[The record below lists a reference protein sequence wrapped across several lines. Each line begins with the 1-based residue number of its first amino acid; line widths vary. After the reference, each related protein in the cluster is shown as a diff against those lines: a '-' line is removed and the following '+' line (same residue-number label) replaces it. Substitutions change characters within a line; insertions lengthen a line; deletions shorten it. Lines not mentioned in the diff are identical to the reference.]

1 MLLAA
6 KLALPVMIVAIAVP
20 PALVSLLAWATH
32 PGPEQERWP
41 GRPQLNKV
49 SGVPATP
56 FITSDRIDQL
66 QNGTFKPSSKDI
78 WVATYPKTGT
88 TWTQT
93 IVNHIN
99 GFAPLER
106 GQYPFTYCPW
116 PEVSLGLPPLRYSI
130 EEINDFKR
138 WEGPVGG
145 WRCLKS
151 HWHYADHM
159 ADAGKRVIYVMRNV
173 LDVATSFYHHSRRF
187 HFVYLDMA
195 DVSFDAFFEML
206 KAGNVDN
213 GDYFDHVASWWA
225 VKDRPNVL
233 FVRYEDLLADPAA
246 VIRRIAA
253 HMGVELTDAFVAQIV
268 ELSSFRRMK
277 QFYGGDVGEIVL
289 TAVGALRGPFFRRGE
304 LGTYRESVNAE
315 QRAWAIEQYLRKLAP
330 LGVPRDWV
338 IPAAAVGEPG

>member
-99 GFAPLER
+99 GFPSLER

-195 DVSFDAFFEML
+195 DVSFDEFFEML

-225 VKDRPNVL
+225 VKDRPN
-233 FVRYEDLLADPAA
+233 LAKRLVCP
-246 VIRRIAA
+246 
-253 HMGVELTDAFVAQIV
+253 
-268 ELSSFRRMK
+268 
-277 QFYGGDVGEIVL
+277 
-289 TAVGALRGPFFRRGE
+289 LRGPARRPGRRDRADRRAYGGGADRRSGGPDRRAE
-304 LGTYRESVNAE
+304 LVQAHEAVLWWRRRRDRPHEAAFDDERNLLSIE
-315 QRAWAIEQYLRKLAP
+315 RAD
-330 LGVPRDWV
+330 G
-338 IPAAAVGEPG
+338 AVGDARNEM